1 MNNILFIDGLP
12 AEMSNTRL
20 IALFSPFGSVVVST
34 VARRAATEYLPF
46 GFVSMQSEAEAKNA
60 QANLNG
66 CVIDGIPIR
75 VDSRISP
82 PFGWSKKQV
91 VLQEI
96 FPA

>member
-1 MNNILFIDGLP
+1 MGTILFIDGLP

-34 VARRAATEYLPF
+34 MARRSATEYLPF
-46 GFVSMQSEAEAKNA
+46 GFVSMQSEAEAKHA
-60 QANLNG
+60 QVHLDG
-66 CVIDGIPIR
+66 CVIDGNPIR

-82 PFGWSKKQV
+82 PFGWTKKQA
-91 VLQEI
+91 VLQEV